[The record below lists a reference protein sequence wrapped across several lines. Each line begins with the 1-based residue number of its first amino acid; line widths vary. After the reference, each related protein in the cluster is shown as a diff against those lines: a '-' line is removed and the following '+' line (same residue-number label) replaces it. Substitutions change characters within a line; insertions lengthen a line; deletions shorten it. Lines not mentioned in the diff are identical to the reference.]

1 MATLRH
7 AQVSRLRH
15 EGGNNSI
22 WSPLSVIVAPKT
34 DATTIHSFPNTALP
48 TGCSTGHRMVH
59 AYRGVDRCLRAAA
72 HYEHQAKRAADPTA
86 QQKFLAVAAQWRQ
99 LAANDQSRDELPTVA
114 LGKNDDTKQAPAKAG
129 RMVKAD
135 TFGTLWRQAGRTG
148 ARLLLH
154 LNEVGRRRKF

>member
-1 MATLRH
+1 MH
-7 AQVSRLRH
+7 KSH
-15 EGGNNSI
+15 ENGNNSI
-22 WSPLSVIVAPKT
+22 RPPLSVIVAPET
-34 DATTIHSFPNTALP
+34 DATTIHSFPNTDLVA
-48 TGCSTGHRMVH
+48 GCSTGHRMVH

-99 LAANDQSRDELPTVA
+99 LAANDRSRDDLPTVA
-114 LGKNDDTKQAPAKAG
+114 SGKNGDSKQAPAKAG

-135 TFGTLWRQAGRTG
+135 TFATLWRQAGRTG

-154 LNEVGRRRKF
+154 LNEVGRRRKI